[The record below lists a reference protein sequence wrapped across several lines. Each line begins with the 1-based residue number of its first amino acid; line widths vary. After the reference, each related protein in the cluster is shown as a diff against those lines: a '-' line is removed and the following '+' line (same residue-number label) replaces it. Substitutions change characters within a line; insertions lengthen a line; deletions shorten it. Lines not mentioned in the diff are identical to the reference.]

1 MTFDGPGIRT
11 VVFMKGCPL
20 RCLWCNNPQTW
31 QRLPD
36 GILAGAPLNDGI
48 SPTQGRDMSSPT
60 AAMNSVAKLHQA
72 LSGEENLQRLAD
84 MIKT

>member
-1 MTFDGPGIRT
+1 
-11 VVFMKGCPL
+11 
-20 RCLWCNNPQTW
+20 
-31 QRLPD
+31 
-36 GILAGAPLNDGI
+36 
-48 SPTQGRDMSSPT
+48 MSSPT